1 MKIVVIAPNW
11 VGDMMMTQSLFRT
24 LKVLYPNIII
34 DVMASNWCYELLKK
48 MPEVHDYILMPLNHG
63 SLAFFQRHKIGIN
76 LRHKNYD
83 KAYIL
88 PNSFKSAL
96 IPFFANIPLR
106 IGWCGE
112 NRYWLIN
119 DMRVLKS
126 IAFPQMVQR
135 YVALAYPKDLVNN
148 ADSIPKPILWPKISV
163 SDSEKIKSKKKF
175 YVSNKL
181 PIIGICPGSGAGLAK
196 CWPYY
201 HYAKLTELLYSIYGY
216 QILIFGSKLDYDIG
230 YAIWKLLSLNCQYH
244 CLNLVGKTTLN
255 EAVNLLASC
264 VAVVT
269 NDSGLMHIAAALN
282 IPIIALYGPTN
293 PNFTPPLSNKVKIIH
308 IAINNDKKRIVK
320 INRNNIYHKS
330 LIDIKPAQVIN
341 ELINLL
347 ELENCNHNESIN
359 YKNIING

>member
-1 MKIVVIAPNW
+1 MKIVVIAPTW
-11 VGDMMMTQSLFRT
+11 VGDMMMTQSLLRT

-34 DVMASNWCYELLKK
+34 DVMASNWCYGLLKK
-48 MPEVHDYILMPLNHG
+48 MPEVHNSILIPLNQG

-76 LRHKNYD
+76 LRHKKYD

-112 NRYWLIN
+112 NRYGLIN
-119 DMRVLKS
+119 DMRLLNS
-126 IAFPQMVQR
+126 TAFPQMVQR
-135 YVALAYPKDLVNN
+135 YVALAYPKALVNN
-148 ADSIPKPILWPKISV
+148 ANSIPKPILWPQISV
-163 SDSEKIKSKKKF
+163 SDSEKIKTKKIF
-175 YVSNKL
+175 YVSKKL
-181 PIIGICPGSGAGLAK
+181 PIIGICPGSASGFAK

-201 HYAKLTELLYSIYGY
+201 HYAKLTELLFSIYGY
-216 QILIFGSKLDYDIG
+216 QVLIFGSKQDYDVS
-230 YAIWKLLSLNCQYH
+230 YAIWKSLSLNCQYH

-255 EAVNLLASC
+255 EAANLLASC
-264 VAVVT
+264 AAVVT

-308 IAINNDKKRIVK
+308 IAINDDKTCIV
-320 INRNNIYHKS
+320 NRNNTYHKS
-330 LIDIKPAQVIN
+330 LIDIKPLQVIN
-341 ELINLL
+341 ELIHLL
-347 ELENCNHNESIN
+347 EL
-359 YKNIING
+359 

>member
-1 MKIVVIAPNW
+1 MKVLVIAPTW
-11 VGDMMMTQSLFRT
+11 VGDMMMTHSLFRT
-24 LKVLYPNIII
+24 LKALYSNIII

-48 MPEVHDYILMPLNHG
+48 MPEVNNSILMPLNRS
-63 SLAFFQRHKIGIN
+63 SLEFFQRHKIGIN
-76 LRHKNYD
+76 LRKKKYD

-119 DMRVLKS
+119 DMRFLN
-126 IAFPQMVQR
+126 IAEFPQMVQR
-135 YVALAYPKDLVNN
+135 YIALAYPKDLVNN

-163 SDSEKIKSKKKF
+163 SDAERIKSKKIF
-175 YVSNKL
+175 YISNKL
-181 PIIGICPGSGAGLAK
+181 PIIGICPGAASGFAK

-216 QILIFGSKLDYDIG
+216 QILIFGSQQDYNIG
-230 YAIWKLLSLNCQYH
+230 YAIWKLLSLTCQNNCV
-244 CLNLVGKTTLN
+244 NLVGKTSLN
-255 EAVNLLASC
+255 EVANLLASC
-264 VAVVT
+264 TAVVT

-282 IPIIALYGPTN
+282 IPIVALYGPTN
-293 PNFTPPLSNKVKIIH
+293 PNFTPPLSNRVKIIH
-308 IAINNDKKRIVK
+308 VAIKNHKTRIVNK
-320 INRNNIYHKS
+320 NNRYHKS
-330 LIDIKPAQVIN
+330 LINIKPVKVIN

-347 ELENCNHNESIN
+347 ELEYYNSNASIN
-359 YKNIING
+359 HKDIING